1 MVIRFNSKTSAN
13 EPLISLDS
21 VIGQQTRELSA
32 VFASSSQQFLECL
45 KALVQTVDG
54 HIREAIGFRGPDN
67 FNRFGSYPVTYVWQ
81 PKDTFDYP
89 RFASAASIT
98 YEAWYAARRINDDVN
113 SFDGSKLEPLVQLF
127 KKIGSGS
134 SMPAG
139 SVAYAEIPTLFL
151 PFQAEVVR
159 LEVLLSLKSPK
170 EETPSQESSPLGS
183 TALLEV
189 ADSVETTV
197 STPALKLEQ
206 HSDRETDWCTSY
218 FTVSEL
224 TQMRKNVKLP
234 HSPTQ
239 MTREIRK
246 EIKNGRILRQGN
258 QPMRLRMDLYK
269 EWSTH
274 GNE

>member
-13 EPLISLDS
+13 EPLVSSDS
-21 VIGQQTRELSA
+21 AIGQQILELSA

-45 KALVQTVDG
+45 QALVQTLDG
-54 HIREAIGFRGPDN
+54 HIQGAIGFQGPDN
-67 FNRFGSYPVTYVWQ
+67 FNRFGSYQETFVWQ
-81 PKDTFDYP
+81 PEGTFDYP
-89 RFASAASIT
+89 SFASAASIA
-98 YEAWYAARRINDDVN
+98 YEAWYVARRISADVD

-127 KKIGSGS
+127 QKIGRGS
-134 SMPAG
+134 AMPAG
-139 SVAYAEIPTLFL
+139 SAAFAEIPTFFI

-170 EETPSQESSPLGS
+170 EETPSQELSPLGS

-189 ADSVETTV
+189 ADSAETTV
-197 STPALKLEQ
+197 GAPASKLEQ
-206 HSDRETDWCTSY
+206 DSDWCSSY

-224 TQMRKNVKLP
+224 MQMRKNVKLP
-234 HSPTQ
+234 HSGTQ
-239 MTREIRK
+239 MTREIKK
-246 EIKNGRILRQGN
+246 EIANGRIQRDGN
-258 QPMRLRMDLYK
+258 KPMRLRMDLHQ